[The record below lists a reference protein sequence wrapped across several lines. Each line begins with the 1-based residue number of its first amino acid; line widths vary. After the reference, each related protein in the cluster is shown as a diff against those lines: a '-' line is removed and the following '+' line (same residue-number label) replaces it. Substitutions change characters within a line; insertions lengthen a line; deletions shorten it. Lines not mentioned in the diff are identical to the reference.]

1 MTRKLIL
8 KRKDFNKSYIRFR
21 KDQTRTQ
28 IFFGGS
34 SSGKSYFLAQRA
46 IIDIYNGGRNYLI
59 CRAVAVTIKK
69 SIFNEI
75 QKAIIKFNLSEVFK
89 INESNM
95 TITCENSY
103 QILFAGLD
111 DVEKIKSITPKKGV
125 ITDILIEE
133 ATEITYKAY
142 KQLNKRLRGKTD
154 LNKRITMSF
163 NPIYK
168 THWIFKE
175 FFILWDDS
183 KNFYCN
189 DKLLILKTT
198 YKDND
203 FLSDDD
209 IYELENETDKYYYDV
224 YTLGNWGVIGN
235 IIFKNWETR
244 DLTEERETFDLIE
257 SGLDFGLRDPNV
269 YVKMHYDKNNK
280 TLYILDEVYQAELS
294 IDELESEI
302 KKIYGGELILADCRE
317 AQTIKTLFQKGLIV
331 RPCKKGAGSVEFGYK
346 WLRQQKII
354 IDIKCSGIIREFT
367 IHKYREDRD
376 GTPLNLPE
384 DRNNH
389 GIDAI
394 RYGMQ
399 YQMKESAGSGVY

>member
-1 MTRKLIL
+1 MNLNL
-8 KRKDFNKSYIRFR
+8 DKRLFNKSYR
-21 KDQTRTQ
+21 KFLNDQTRTQ

-34 SSGKSYFLAQRA
+34 SSGKSYFLSQRTV
-46 IIDIYNGGRNYLI
+46 IDVLTGGRNYLI
-59 CRAVAVTIKK
+59 CRSVAATIKK
-69 SIFNEI
+69 SVFNEI
-75 QKAIIKFNLSEVFK
+75 QKAIINFKLSKLFI
-89 INESNM
+89 INQSDM
-95 TITCENSY
+95 TITCINGN
-103 QILFAGLD
+103 QILFCGLD

-125 ITDILIEE
+125 ITDIWIEE
-133 ATEITYKAY
+133 STEISYVAY
-142 KQLNKRLRGKTD
+142 KQLNKRLRGKTN
-154 LNKRITMSF
+154 LNKRMILSF

-175 FFILWDDS
+175 FFVLWDDS
-183 KNFYCN
+183 KNFYCT

-198 YKDND
+198 YRDND

-209 IYELENETDKYYYDV
+209 IYELENETDKYYYAV
-224 YTLGNWGVIGN
+224 YTNGEWGVLGNV
-235 IIFKNWETR
+235 IFKNWETR
-244 DLTEERETFDLIE
+244 DLTEKIENFDLIE

-269 YVKMHYDKNNK
+269 YVKMHYDKNHK

-294 IDELESEI
+294 IDELEAEI

-317 AQTIKTLFQKGLIV
+317 AQTIKTLFQKGLVV

-354 IDIKCSGIIREFT
+354 INTKCTGIIREFT
-367 IHKYREDRD
+367 IHKYREDRN

-384 DRNNH
+384 DKDNH